1 MDKQQAKGILDKIV
15 QQVFSIKNPLTLDQ
29 FAEKFAFDVRLPE
42 KVKDAVD
49 GSVTWSS
56 TTNPTKFIKIEHA
69 RDNGAND
76 SDGMYAT
83 QPIKD
88 LADLLS
94 KWEHVNLTTVEYAID
109 SLNVAESDMIMHSEN
124 VFRSANIERSKNILF
139 SDSVFD
145 SEFMFGSQR
154 SGLST
159 FCIRADDSI
168 RCANSFGVS
177 RSADLTNCIMMHDC
191 GDMQDSMF
199 CSNMKGR
206 QFCIANMQF
215 EEMEYRRLQKE
226 VIAWILSPAS

>member
-1 MDKQQAKGILDKIV
+1 MSDSEAKKILDKIIRQIFGV
-15 QQVFSIKNPLTLDQ
+15 DNPLSL
-29 FAEKFAFDVRLPE
+29 EECIKKFAFDVRLPE
-42 KVKDAVD
+42 KVKDITD
-49 GSVTWSS
+49 GSTTWSTS
-56 TTNPTKFIKIEHA
+56 PNPTKFIKMENA

-76 SDGMYAT
+76 SEGLYAT
-83 QPIKD
+83 QPIKN
-88 LADLLS
+88 LADLLT
-94 KWEHVNLTTVEYAID
+94 KWDHVNLTTVEFAID
-109 SLNVAESDMIMHSEN
+109 SLNVAESDMIMQSEN
-124 VFRSANIERSKNILF
+124 IFRSGNIDRSKNILF

-154 SGLST
+154 SGFSN

-177 RSADLTNCIMMHDC
+177 RSADLTNCFMMHDC

-215 EEMEYRRLQKE
+215 EEAEYRRLQKE
-226 VIAWILSPAS
+226 VVDWILKA